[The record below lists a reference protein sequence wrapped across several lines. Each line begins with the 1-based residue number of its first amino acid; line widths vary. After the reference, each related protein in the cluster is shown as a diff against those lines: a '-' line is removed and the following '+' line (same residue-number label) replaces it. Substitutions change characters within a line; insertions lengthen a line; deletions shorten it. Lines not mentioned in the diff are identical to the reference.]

1 MATKG
6 KVCESDRPSV
16 LMFDAAFPM
25 PVIGGKEKQAY
36 LLTNELVKGKRAAIS
51 VLTLVFSDCHSD
63 KDANVK
69 ISRVK
74 KTSLYTLM
82 LATKLV
88 YFRKN
93 HNLLHIHTPS
103 RIGRYVAIFGRMLGY
118 RILFKIP
125 NEGIIAQFGL
135 SRLIDLIFFALIPAK
150 LIILETKTWDE
161 LYKNKFLRPALF
173 YAPNGVETRK
183 QKQYKSCVPNINIL
197 FVGRLVSQKGCDKLI
212 RTLSLLDKDGV
223 GFSATIVGDG
233 KERLNLE
240 KLVADLNLVDRV
252 TFVGNRKDVIDY
264 MYSSDVIVNTSCKE
278 GMSNVLLEAMSVGLP
293 IVGTRVGALKEQ
305 LGAYYDKFSVPVE
318 SAETELAEKI
328 KKLLQDTL
336 GLQRYGTYL
345 HSRSTEIF
353 SISRAAT
360 KYLDQYRRIVRKC

>member
-1 MATKG
+1 MGTKG
-6 KVCESDRPSV
+6 KVCKSNWPSV

-36 LLTNELVKGKRAAIS
+36 LLSNELVKGNRLAIS
-51 VLTLVFSDCHSD
+51 VLTLVFSDDHSD
-63 KDANVK
+63 EESDVQ
-69 ISRVK
+69 ISRIK
-74 KTSLYTLM
+74 KARLYTLT
-82 LATKLV
+82 LATKLA
-88 YFRKN
+88 YLRKN

-103 RIGRYVAIFGRMLGY
+103 RIGRYVAIIGRMLGY

-125 NEGIIAQFGL
+125 NEGIIAKFGL
-135 SRLIDLIFFALIPAK
+135 SRLIDLIFFTLIPAK
-150 LIILETKTWDE
+150 LILLETKTWDE
-161 LYKNKFLRPALF
+161 LYKNKFLRPRLF

-183 QKQYKSCVPNINIL
+183 QKQYKSCVSNINIL
-197 FVGRLVSQKGCDKLI
+197 FVGRLVPQKGCDKLI
-212 RTLSLLDKDGV
+212 RTLSVLEKEGV

-240 KLVADLNLVDRV
+240 KQVADFNIDDRV
-252 TFVGNRKDVIDY
+252 MFVGSRTDVIDH
-264 MYSSDVIVNTSCKE
+264 MYFSDVIVNTSCKE

-305 LGAYYDKFSVPVE
+305 LGEYYDEFSVSVDF
-318 SAETELAEKI
+318 AETELAEKI
-328 KKLLQDTL
+328 KQLLQDSV

-345 HSRSTEIF
+345 HSRSHEIF

-360 KYLDQYRRIVRKC
+360 KYLDEYRRIVRKC